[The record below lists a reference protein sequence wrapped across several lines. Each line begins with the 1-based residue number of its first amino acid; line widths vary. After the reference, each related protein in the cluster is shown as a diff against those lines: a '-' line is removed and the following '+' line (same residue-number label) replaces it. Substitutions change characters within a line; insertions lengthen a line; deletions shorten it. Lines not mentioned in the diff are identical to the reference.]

1 MKRKTVNSKKRTRKN
16 RGNFAVTMLIIMVL
30 VYSVVMVYFRSSI
43 NALDTEIRQ
52 LKEEYSALVKINDD
66 LQGRIIEAHN
76 LNEIEEYAVN
86 KLGMIRPS
94 DSHVS
99 YVAYERNDIGAQT
112 AKADTQIIAW
122 IKGLFK

>member
-1 MKRKTVNSKKRTRKN
+1 MKRKTVNSKKRTRKT

>member
-1 MKRKTVNSKKRTRKN
+1 MKRKTVESKKRTRRT

-86 KLGMIRPS
+86 KLGMIRPT
-94 DSHVS
+94 DSYVS
-99 YVAYERNDIGAQT
+99 YVAYERNDTGVQT
-112 AKADTQIIAW
+112 AKADAQIIAW